1 MNFKKLGNTDLKVS
15 TICLGTMTWGEQ
27 NNQKE
32 AFEQMDYAISQGI
45 NFFDTAE
52 MYAVP
57 STEKTF
63 GKTETIIG
71 NWFKERNNRK
81 KVILATKI
89 SGPGLSWIRGG
100 GLQYTKENISSAL
113 LGSLERLQ
121 TDYID
126 LYQLHWPERNTN
138 YFGKLGY
145 KHKTEEREWN
155 DFESILR
162 TLKQFVDEGK
172 IRYIGLSNESAWGL
186 SKFLELSRSQNLPR
200 VMSVQNPYN
209 LLNRTYEVGLAEISI
224 REQSGLLAYSPL
236 ASGVLSGKYRNNQKP
251 KGSRLQLFGYYF
263 RRGRGARG
271 GARKRDYSSRYQADQ
286 YHGGGIRRQRER
298 GDSLSSY
305 DDRLPRL
312 CHGFRPCETGRGR
325 FLDHPGEL
333 CDGDARVHG
342 SGAGSRENRRSGR
355 SYRRVRP
362 GGHSLRNVYGT
373 RSVSSSQYLRPF
385 QDDRGRRASEPQK
398 ALPPARSGFR
408 DDRTQVHRKGSCL
421 LYTSP
426 SPRDRG

>member
-1 MNFKKLGNTDLKVS
+1 MNFRKLGNTDLKVS

-27 NNQKE
+27 NNQRE
-32 AFEQMDYAISQGI
+32 AFEQMDYAMSQGI

-52 MYAVP
+52 IYAAP
-57 STEKTF
+57 CTEKTF
-63 GKTETIIG
+63 GKTEIVIG

-186 SKFLELSRSQNLPR
+186 SKFLELSRSQDLPR

-251 KGSRLQLFGYYF
+251 KGSRLQLFGDYF
-263 RRGRGARG
+263 PRYAGKSSNLAVEEYFKVAKKHKISLAQLSLAFINQQSFVTSNIIGATTMKQLEENIG
-271 GARKRDYSSRYQADQ
+271 STNIK
-286 YHGGGIRRQRER
+286 
-298 GDSLSSY
+298 LSSEII
-305 DDRLPRL
+305 DEINL
-312 CHGFRPCETGRGR
+312 
-325 FLDHPGEL
+325 
-333 CDGDARVHG
+333 VHKNN
-342 SGAGSRENRRSGR
+342 SN
-355 SYRRVRP
+355 
-362 GGHSLRNVYGT
+362 
-373 RSVSSSQYLRPF
+373 
-385 QDDRGRRASEPQK
+385 
-398 ALPPARSGFR
+398 PA
-408 DDRTQVHRKGSCL
+408 
-421 LYTSP
+421 P
-426 SPRDRG
+426 

>member
-1 MNFKKLGNTDLKVS
+1 MNFRKLGNTDLKVS

-145 KHKTEEREWN
+145 KHKAEEKEWN

-186 SKFLELSRSQNLPR
+186 SKFLELSKSQDLPR

-209 LLNRTYEVGLAEISI
+209 LLNRAYEVGLAEISI

-251 KGSRLQLFGYYF
+251 KGSRLQLFGDYF
-263 RRGRGARG
+263 PRYAGKSSNLAVEGYFKIAKKHKISLAQLSLAFVNQQSFVTSNIIGATTMKQLEENIG
-271 GARKRDYSSRYQADQ
+271 SANIK
-286 YHGGGIRRQRER
+286 
-298 GDSLSSY
+298 LSSEII
-305 DDRLPRL
+305 D
-312 CHGFRPCETGRGR
+312 EINS
-325 FLDHPGEL
+325 
-333 CDGDARVHG
+333 VHKNN
-342 SGAGSRENRRSGR
+342 SN
-355 SYRRVRP
+355 
-362 GGHSLRNVYGT
+362 
-373 RSVSSSQYLRPF
+373 
-385 QDDRGRRASEPQK
+385 
-398 ALPPARSGFR
+398 PA
-408 DDRTQVHRKGSCL
+408 
-421 LYTSP
+421 P
-426 SPRDRG
+426 

>member
-1 MNFKKLGNTDLKVS
+1 MNFRKLGNTDLKVS

-251 KGSRLQLFGYYF
+251 KGSRLQLFGDYF
-263 RRGRGARG
+263 PRYAGKSSNLAVEEYFKVAKKHKISLAQLSLAFVNQQSFVTSNIIGATTMKQLEENIG
-271 GARKRDYSSRYQADQ
+271 SANIK
-286 YHGGGIRRQRER
+286 
-298 GDSLSSY
+298 LSAEIIDEINS
-305 DDRLPRL
+305 
-312 CHGFRPCETGRGR
+312 
-325 FLDHPGEL
+325 
-333 CDGDARVHG
+333 VHKNN
-342 SGAGSRENRRSGR
+342 SN
-355 SYRRVRP
+355 
-362 GGHSLRNVYGT
+362 
-373 RSVSSSQYLRPF
+373 
-385 QDDRGRRASEPQK
+385 
-398 ALPPARSGFR
+398 PA
-408 DDRTQVHRKGSCL
+408 
-421 LYTSP
+421 P
-426 SPRDRG
+426 

>member
-1 MNFKKLGNTDLKVS
+1 MNFRKLGNTDLKVS

-89 SGPGLSWIRGG
+89 SGSGLSWIRGG

-251 KGSRLQLFGYYF
+251 KGSRLQLFGDYF
-263 RRGRGARG
+263 PRYAGKSSNLAVEEYFKVAKKHKISLAQLSLAFVNQQSFVTSNIIGATTMKQLEENIG
-271 GARKRDYSSRYQADQ
+271 STNIK
-286 YHGGGIRRQRER
+286 
-298 GDSLSSY
+298 LSSEII
-305 DDRLPRL
+305 D
-312 CHGFRPCETGRGR
+312 EINS
-325 FLDHPGEL
+325 
-333 CDGDARVHG
+333 VHKNN
-342 SGAGSRENRRSGR
+342 SN
-355 SYRRVRP
+355 P
-362 GGHSLRNVYGT
+362 
-373 RSVSSSQYLRPF
+373 
-385 QDDRGRRASEPQK
+385 AS
-398 ALPPARSGFR
+398 
-408 DDRTQVHRKGSCL
+408 
-421 LYTSP
+421 
-426 SPRDRG
+426 